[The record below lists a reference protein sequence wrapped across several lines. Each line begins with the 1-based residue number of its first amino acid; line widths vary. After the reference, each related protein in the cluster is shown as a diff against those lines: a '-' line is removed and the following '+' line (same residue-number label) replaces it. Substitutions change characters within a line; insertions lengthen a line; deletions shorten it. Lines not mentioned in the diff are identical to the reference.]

1 MGNARWK
8 WMQRVKAYEDILDSE
23 GLAAAKRYM
32 EQFNGKLEK
41 FLKGAAD
48 LAIERADAESEEL
61 AGRRDVGYP
70 EFHLPAACL
79 GERNEI

>member
-8 WMQRVKAYEDILDSE
+8 WMQRVKTYEDILDSE
-23 GLAAAKRYM
+23 GLAAAKKYL

-48 LAIERADAESEEL
+48 LEAERADVESEEL
-61 AGRRDVGYP
+61 AGRSDTG
-70 EFHLPAACL
+70 
-79 GERNEI
+79 